1 MTGERETGRRHGADP
16 WVRGVTPLPG
26 SRPPP
31 SSAAPCPGGT
41 TVTGLAPR
49 PLRRLV
55 LATEA
60 GPGLELTRLF
70 PDTPTALL
78 DD

>member
-1 MTGERETGRRHGADP
+1 MTGEYETGRRHGADP

-26 SRPPP
+26 SRHPP
-31 SSAAPCPGGT
+31 SSAAPCRGGT
-41 TVTGLAPR
+41 SVTDLAPQ

-70 PDTPTALL
+70 PDSPTAPL

>member
-1 MTGERETGRRHGADP
+1 MTGEHETGRRRGADP
-16 WVRGVTPLPG
+16 WVRGVASFPSG
-26 SRPPP
+26 RPPP
-31 SSAAPCPGGT
+31 SSAAPCRGGT
-41 TVTGLAPR
+41 SVTDLAPR

-55 LATEA
+55 LAAEA

>member
-1 MTGERETGRRHGADP
+1 MTGEHGTGRRHGADP
-16 WVRGVTPLPG
+16 WVLGAALFPG
-26 SRPPP
+26 SRFPP
-31 SSAAPCPGGT
+31 SSAGPCRGGT
-41 TVTGLAPR
+41 TVTDLAPQ

-70 PDTPTALL
+70 PDTPTAPL